1 MLYCKVVFELLG
13 NAPLCRG
20 KSFKPKLY
28 HVRTSR
34 LVRLLVTNRLRD

>member
-20 KSFKPKLY
+20 KAFKPKLY
-28 HVRTSR
+28 HVRTPR
-34 LVRLLVTNRLRD
+34 LGCFVYQPLRD